1 MSAPDLVL
9 VAPYPPPGSRHAG
22 MSGVASYS
30 ANLAH
35 ALDQRGA
42 AVAVLAPAD
51 PDSPSAHRD
60 GRIRVERPYRRGP
73 GALMAAA
80 RAAGDLGA
88 PVVHVQHELFLYG
101 GPASVPG
108 VLAGL
113 GALRRSGR
121 GPVVT
126 MHQVVAA
133 DDVDR
138 DFTRMHRVGV
148 AAPVARHCLRA
159 VQNAVGRLARPCIV
173 HEAAFADAVPGA
185 VVVPHGIE
193 RRTTPQRGPSRAALG
208 IAPDEFVVL
217 CFGFVAPYKGLELA
231 LAAGAAAG
239 APVRVVVAGG
249 EHPRL
254 AGRDP
259 YARDLEAAHPE
270 ARFTGWVG
278 EADVDPWFGAAD
290 VALFPYPAPH
300 ASSGTL
306 ALALAHRV
314 PVLLSPALVRCTGAP
329 PALTAPATAD
339 LLAIRLHQLA
349 SDVSARERLVR
360 AGEVLARGRDW
371 SAVADAHLAI
381 YESVV
386 ADAPSRRQA
395 GVPWA
400 RALTRLVA
408 AGLPP
413 SPTKRRGKDQR
424 PGRARPGLAGR
435 RDVAAAE
442 DLRRILE
449 AGPATAGPDGGQRP
463 EHRLEPV
470 AAAAAAAASRVADG
484 RR

>member
-9 VAPYPPPGSRHAG
+9 VAPYPPPGTRHAG
-22 MSGVASYS
+22 MSGVASYT

-42 AVAVLAPAD
+42 AVAVLAPED
-51 PDSPSAHRD
+51 PDSPSAHHD
-60 GRIRVERPYRRGP
+60 GSIRVERPFRRGP

-80 RAAGDLGA
+80 HAAADLGA

-108 VLAGL
+108 LLAGL
-113 GALRRSGR
+113 GALRRYGP

-138 DFTRMHRVGV
+138 HYTRMHRVGV
-148 AAPVARHCLRA
+148 PAPVARHGLRA
-159 VQNAVGRLARPCIV
+159 VQSAVGHMARPCIV
-173 HEAAFADAVPGA
+173 HEEAFADAVPGA

-193 RRTTPQRGPSRAALG
+193 RRPTPERGPSRAALG
-208 IAPDEFVVL
+208 VGPHEFVVL

-259 YARDLEAAHPE
+259 YASDLEAAHPE

-278 EADVDPWFGAAD
+278 EADVDRWFGAAD

-306 ALALAHRV
+306 ALALAHRA
-314 PVLLSPALVRCTGAP
+314 PVLLSPALVRCTAAP
-329 PALTAPATAD
+329 PALTAPASAD
-339 LLAIRLHQLA
+339 RLARRLHQLA
-349 SDVSARERLVR
+349 ADPAARERLRR

-371 SAVADAHLAI
+371 PAVADAHLAI

-386 ADAPSRRQA
+386 ADAHSRRQA

-413 SPTKRRGKDQR
+413 STGEGRGKER
-424 PGRARPGLAGR
+424 GPGRARPGLAGR
-435 RDVAAAE
+435 QDVAAAE
-442 DLRRILE
+442 DLLRILE
-449 AGPATAGPDGGQRP
+449 ASPAATGPDGGQRP
-463 EHRLEPV
+463 ERTLDHT
-470 AAAAAAAASRVADG
+470 AAAGAGRAADG
-484 RR
+484 AR